1 MPGNSNSPAGNFL
14 AQSSRFVLYSGTLST
29 QTTLQPATVG
39 NAGGG
44 QPHANLQP
52 YLVLNFCIALAG
64 IFPIAEF
71 ERGGHESSLFV
82 GEIRMA
88 GFNFAPV
95 GWALCNGQLLPIS
108 QNPTLFALI
117 GTIYGGDGQST
128 FQLPDLQGRI
138 PINQGQ
144 AQGTSNYVIGQ
155 LAGSESVAL
164 VAAQLPQPR
173 PFRSRRTAMLPL
185 RPTPPVV
192 IWPGPASLRSLRV
205 VCQSMPRRQPRQQ

>member
-1 MPGNSNSPAGNFL
+1 
-14 AQSSRFVLYSGTLST
+14 
-29 QTTLQPATVG
+29 
-39 NAGGG
+39 
-44 QPHANLQP
+44 
-52 YLVLNFCIALAG
+52 
-64 IFPIAEF
+64 
-71 ERGGHESSLFV
+71 
-82 GEIRMA
+82 MA

-144 AQGTSNYVIGQ
+144 APGLSPYVIGQ

-164 VAAQLPQPR
+164 VAAQLPQHGHSLQANSDVASSANPTGGYLAR
-173 PFRSRRTAMLPL
+173 ASIPSLPSRGV
-185 RPTPPVV
+185 PVYA
-192 IWPGPASLRSLRV
+192 PASAAAAMNALAVAGSGASQPHDNMMPFQCVNFIISLFGIFPT
-205 VCQSMPRRQPRQQ
+205 QN